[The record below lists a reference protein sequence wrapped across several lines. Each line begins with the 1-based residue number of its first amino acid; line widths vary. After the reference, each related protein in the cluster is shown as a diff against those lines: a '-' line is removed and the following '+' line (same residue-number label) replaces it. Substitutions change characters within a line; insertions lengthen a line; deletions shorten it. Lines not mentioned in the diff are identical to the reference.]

1 MSRFKNRQL
10 YANVFPEF
18 QQGLIGTEYQYQKPP
33 SQFGEPPKSYPKFK
47 EKKPI
52 IPESQTVSTE
62 TITSNIVSNQYD
74 PKLHQDIP
82 KSQLEIPLQVVLK
95 ATYPE
100 NLQKSREELNRYGY
114 FIDPLTDEEH
124 LVLHNPVK
132 KSVIM
137 GIRGTNVLNTQ
148 DILTDVESAF
158 VDIKKFNR
166 YKKAE
171 EKYRQ
176 VKSKFNE
183 IPIIHASHSL
193 GGLISS
199 VLAQPEDFVY
209 SYNRPYFS
217 YPIRKNEVAISVESD
232 PLLLTRLKNDGT
244 KPVLIPRTYYEKA
257 KDFIATQKIKIN
269 PDYEEYPIETPKK
282 YKSDLPD
289 VAYDNILKGAFP
301 IAHFAHSIYNKYV
314 SRPEVYRQQLIANL
328 QQQAMSTQGRL
339 ERVTERVS
347 RGLPRSQSAS
357 PRTLANL
364 QNAIRRPFTAIEQ
377 NVLNPTIL
385 DTTKRA
391 IQQMIRNPS
400 TAFYDIFSH
409 PLLSYAVANYIG
421 GFATRRASN
430 SHAIENLPLNIRINT
445 KYIQQPE

>member
-1 MSRFKNRQL
+1 MSRFKNKQL
-10 YANVFPEF
+10 YTDVFPEF
-18 QQGLIGTEYQYQKPP
+18 QAGLIGTEYQYKKPP
-33 SQFGEPPKSYPKFK
+33 SQFGEPPKTYPKFK
-47 EKKPI
+47 NKVPI

-62 TITSNIVSNQYD
+62 TITSNVVSNQYN
-74 PKLHQDIP
+74 PKLHQPIP
-82 KSQLEIPLQVVLK
+82 KSQLEIPLQTVLK

-100 NLQKSREELNRYGY
+100 QIAKVRGDLNRYGY
-114 FIDPLTDEEH
+114 FIDALTDEEH
-124 LVLHNPVK
+124 LVLHNPTK
-132 KSVIM
+132 KSVIF
-137 GIRGTNVLNTQ
+137 GVRGTNVMNTN

-158 VDIKKFNR
+158 VDIKKFDR

-199 VLAQPEDFVY
+199 VLAQPEDIVY

-217 YPIRKNEVAISVESD
+217 YPIKKNEIAISVETD
-232 PLLLTRLKNDGT
+232 PLLLTRWKNDGT

-257 KDFIATQKIKIN
+257 KDYLAIQKTKVN
-269 PDYEEYPIETPKK
+269 PDYEEYPIEIPKK

-289 VAYDNILKGAFP
+289 VAYENILKGAFP
-301 IAHFAHSIYNKYV
+301 LAHFAHSIYNKYV
-314 SRPEVYRQQLIANL
+314 SRPEIYRQSLITNL
-328 QQQAMSTQGRL
+328 QQQATAAQGRV
-339 ERVTERVS
+339 ERVTERIS

-357 PRTLANL
+357 PRSLANL
-364 QNAIRRPFTAIEQ
+364 QQAIQRPFTAIEQ

-391 IQQMIRNPS
+391 IRQMIRNPS
-400 TAFYDIFSH
+400 DAFYDIFSH
-409 PLLSYAVANYIG
+409 PLLSYAIANYAG
-421 GFATRRASN
+421 GYLSRRASN
-430 SHAIENLPLNIRINT
+430 SHAIENLPLTLRVNT
-445 KYIQQPE
+445 KYIQQ